1 MKKLGNKSSGIY
13 YIKVNGKIYVGKDHE
28 INRLKRIKEH
38 KNHLIKNK
46 HYNKSMQ
53 KSYNA
58 NPDFEFGVLID
69 YGKPI
74 SDAELC
80 LAEMKW
86 ISQTKAYEEGW
97 NQTLGGI
104 GGSGM
109 QYTEKQIQEKSERV
123 SGSKNP
129 MSKITLDD
137 FLQIIEMLKSGAN
150 NAEIGKVFNLHD
162 RYVSLIRNKKRHKQW
177 FEEYAPDYVVV
188 SGRQFQAHGKLSD
201 KQILEIKQIIQT
213 TKETNVSI
221 AKQYSVD
228 PSTISRLRSKIN
240 REE

>member
-1 MKKLGNKSSGIY
+1 
-13 YIKVNGKIYVGKDHE
+13 
-28 INRLKRIKEH
+28 
-38 KNHLIKNK
+38 
-46 HYNKSMQ
+46 MQ
-53 KSYNA
+53 ESYNE
-58 NPDFEFGVLID
+58 NPDFKFGVLVD

-74 SDAELC
+74 SDTELC
-80 LAEMKW
+80 LAETKW

-97 NQTLGGI
+97 NQTVGGI

-109 QYTEKQIQEKSERV
+109 KYTEKQLQAKSERV
-123 SGSKNP
+123 SDDKNP
-129 MSKITLDD
+129 MSKITLND

-150 NAEIGKVFNLHD
+150 NMEIGKTFNIND
-162 RYVSLIRNKKRHKQW
+162 RYVSLIRNKKRHKKW
-177 FEEYAPDYVVV
+177 FEKYALDYVVV
-188 SGRQFQAHGKLSD
+188 SGRQFQGHSKLTD

-213 TKETNVSI
+213 TNETNVSI